1 MSQLF
6 GFLRSLVP
14 NVFPDIYILDEQSP
28 PTQSQDDALSKIASS
43 SSSRPTI
50 ILCLS
55 PKTQLPTFS
64 HLRNGIMPTER
75 QVLRSRPLKSD
86 DDQQHDG
93 TTATTQRPLHPVP
106 PPAQPAP
113 ALEGLVRALE
123 KSPPELKSSNISAK
137 LSAAASGIIH
147 ALENPQLPDN
157 EIRIARKKPAVS
169 DDDDGS
175 QRKKKSKLNNS
186 RKLPIQKPAAADK
199 SLVRT
204 MDDFN
209 NTIDDAVREQRIDNK
224 KAARLQECLQSGDW
238 SEVAFSLMCEQI
250 PLKRKGK
257 GHYECRVCQVPK
269 RGHKPCPYCHI
280 CSTATNKFKNDEE
293 HVCFNCPLCFEAGK
307 KKKKLIQV
315 KREGHVCPYET
326 TAPPLKLGGG

>member
-1 MSQLF
+1 MLPSSSGLH
-6 GFLRSLVP
+6 
-14 NVFPDIYILDEQSP
+14 
-28 PTQSQDDALSKIASS
+28 LSKNSA
-43 SSSRPTI
+43 TYNN
-50 ILCLS
+50 
-55 PKTQLPTFS
+55 S

-86 DDQQHDG
+86 DSQQHDG
-93 TTATTQRPLHPVP
+93 TATTQRPLHLHTDTVP
-106 PPAQPAP
+106 PPATPAP
-113 ALEGLVRALE
+113 ALDGLVRALE
-123 KSPPELKSSNISAK
+123 KSPPDKELKNTIINAK
-137 LSAAASGIIH
+137 LLSAAASGIIH

-186 RKLPIQKPAAADK
+186 RKLTTQKIAAADK
-199 SLVRT
+199 SYVRT

-224 KAARLQECLQSGDW
+224 KATRLQECLQSGDW
-238 SEVAFSLMCEQI
+238 SEVAFSMMCEQI

-269 RGHKPCPYCHI
+269 KGHKPCPYCHV

-293 HVCFNCPLCFEAGK
+293 HVCFNCPLCFDAGK

-326 TAPPLKLGGG
+326 AAPPKDPQSS

>member
-1 MSQLF
+1 MLPSSSGLH
-6 GFLRSLVP
+6 
-14 NVFPDIYILDEQSP
+14 
-28 PTQSQDDALSKIASS
+28 LSKNSA
-43 SSSRPTI
+43 TYNN
-50 ILCLS
+50 
-55 PKTQLPTFS
+55 S

-93 TTATTQRPLHPVP
+93 TTATTQRPLHPGP

-113 ALEGLVRALE
+113 ALDGLVRALE

-157 EIRIARKKPAVS
+157 EIRIARKKQAVS

-175 QRKKKSKLNNS
+175 RRKKKSKLINS
-186 RKLPIQKPAAADK
+186 RKSPTQNIEAADK

-224 KAARLQECLQSGDW
+224 KATRLQECLQSGDW
-238 SEVAFSLMCEQI
+238 SEVAFSMMCEQI
-250 PLKRKGK
+250 PLKRTGK

-269 RGHKPCPYCHI
+269 KGHKPCPYCHV
-280 CSTATNKFKNDEE
+280 CSTATNKFKNDED
-293 HVCFNCPLCFEAGK
+293 HVCFNCPLCFDAGK
-307 KKKKLIQV
+307 KKTKLVQV
-315 KREGHVCPYET
+315 KREGHVCPFQ
-326 TAPPLKLGGG
+326 TAALPKKWAKV

>member
-1 MSQLF
+1 
-6 GFLRSLVP
+6 
-14 NVFPDIYILDEQSP
+14 
-28 PTQSQDDALSKIASS
+28 
-43 SSSRPTI
+43 
-50 ILCLS
+50 
-55 PKTQLPTFS
+55 
-64 HLRNGIMPTER
+64 MPTER

-93 TTATTQRPLHPVP
+93 TTATTQRPLHPGP
-106 PPAQPAP
+106 PPATPAP
-113 ALEGLVRALE
+113 ALDGLVRALE
-123 KSPPELKSSNISAK
+123 KSSPDKQLKNTNINAK
-137 LSAAASGIIH
+137 LSA
-147 ALENPQLPDN
+147 PQLPDN
-157 EIRIARKKPAVS
+157 EIGIARKKPAVS

-186 RKLPIQKPAAADK
+186 RKLTTQKIAAADK
-199 SLVRT
+199 SYVRT

-224 KAARLQECLQSGDW
+224 KATRLQECLQSGDW
-238 SEVAFSLMCEQI
+238 SEVAFSMMCEQI

-269 RGHKPCPYCHI
+269 KGHKPCPYCHV

-293 HVCFNCPLCFEAGK
+293 HVCFNCPLCFDAGK

-326 TAPPLKLGGG
+326 AAPPKDPQSS